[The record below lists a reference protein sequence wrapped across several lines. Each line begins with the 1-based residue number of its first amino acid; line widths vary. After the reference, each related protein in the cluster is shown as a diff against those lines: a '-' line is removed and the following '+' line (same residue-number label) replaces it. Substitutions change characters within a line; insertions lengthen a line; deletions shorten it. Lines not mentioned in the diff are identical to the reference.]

1 MPNLMGVTN
10 PVPGA
15 DSSNI
20 NRQLP
25 SSPGANTNIQNAP
38 DLNRI
43 SRPDMR
49 TEQQGSG
56 DATGPG
62 GALRYD
68 SNFQTFLQRLQN
80 TPELTRTL
88 AEIMLS
94 YKSVVSSGLNQ
105 GIAAEMSQLLQMLPM
120 DEKGLGQ
127 FLAQQLG
134 DAKFKGPLFAL
145 LREAYATS
153 QSEGIRGDILQFLK
167 RYGDYAGS
175 RHIENGMLR
184 TLTQLNR
191 YLPASYGSTL
201 MQLAEQLAERFAAG
215 DRAGAMKLLQ
225 QSILP
230 HLANYT
236 ETTHDMGTS
245 RNLISQLA
253 LDISRYENGSV
264 EGLLQSFKQ
273 LSGHA
278 GLRERLDSLSSDML
292 LNLINKENQQAS
304 QNQFA
309 NQLAKAAEAA
319 LKGSAGLETQEAFK
333 QIMQAMLV
341 NQSVYMPLQHALIP
355 LDWQGKMAF
364 SELWVDPDADD
375 SLNRGGGRSNSF
387 RLLLKL
393 DIQGLGFFDMVIASR
408 GEDVELLVSCPE
420 QVAPFSGL
428 IQGELGRIIS
438 ENGLNP
444 TGIQVVKMQQ
454 PLTISA
460 VFPKIF
466 EGENSINV
474 SI

>member
-25 SSPGANTNIQNAP
+25 NNPGANTNIQNAP
-38 DLNRI
+38 NLDRI
-43 SRPDMR
+43 TRSDMR
-49 TEQQGSG
+49 TEQQAGG

-68 SNFQTFLQRLQN
+68 SNFQAFLQKLQN
-80 TPELTRTL
+80 TPELTKTL
-88 AEIMLS
+88 SEIMLS
-94 YKSVVSSGLNQ
+94 YRSIVSSGLNE
-105 GIAAEMSQLLQMLPM
+105 GVAGEMSQLLQMLPM
-120 DEKGLGQ
+120 DEKGLAA

-134 DAKFKGPLFAL
+134 DAKFKGPLFSL

-167 RYGDYAGS
+167 RYSDYSGT

-201 MQLAEQLAERFAAG
+201 MQLAEQLAERFAAV
-215 DRAGAMKLLQ
+215 DRAGAMRLLQ

-230 HLANYT
+230 HLAKYT
-236 ETTHDMGTS
+236 EATHDMGTS

-264 EGLLQSFKQ
+264 EGLLQAFRQ
-273 LSGHA
+273 LAGHA

-292 LNLINKENQQAS
+292 LQLINKENQAAA

-309 NQLAKAAEAA
+309 SQLAKAAEAA
-319 LKGSAGLETQEAFK
+319 LKGSGGMEAQEAFR
-333 QIMQAMLV
+333 QIVQAMLI
-341 NQSVYMPLQHALIP
+341 NQSVYMPLQHALLP
-355 LDWQGKMAF
+355 MDWQGRMAF

-375 SLNRGGGRSNSF
+375 SLNRGGGQSRSF

-393 DIQGLGFFDMVIASR
+393 DVQGLGFFDVVIASR
-408 GEDVELLVSCPE
+408 GEDVEMLVSCPE
-420 QVAPFSGL
+420 QVAPFSSL

-444 TGIQVVKMQQ
+444 TGIQVVRMQQ
-454 PLTISA
+454 PLTLSA